1 MEHSNFVHLHVHSE
15 YSLLDGACRIKDLIK
30 KAREYRMPALAI
42 TDHGNMF
49 NTIEFYTHAL
59 EAGIKPVI
67 GYEAYIAPGSR
78 KEKKSSG
85 ISDASF
91 HLTIL
96 VKDEAGY
103 KNLMKLATSAY
114 LEGFYYRPR
123 IDKEILSELK
133 EGLIVLSGCLKGE
146 VAGLVR
152 IGKPDRAREVAALYR
167 DMMGN
172 GNYYLEL
179 QDQGINGQNEV
190 NEELIKIGKDL
201 GIPLVATNDCHY
213 IEQDDSSAHEVLLCI
228 QTGTTINDPSRMRFP
243 TNNFYFRSVDE
254 MKSLFSSVPDAISNT
269 IDIVEKCNL
278 ELDLGRNLLPQFDVP
293 EGETPDSYLEKLCRD
308 GLEKCFGGSS
318 SKNVRERLEHE
329 LNLIKETGY
338 ASYFLIAW
346 DVVRFAKENGL
357 RVGPGRGSAA
367 GSLVTYVLG
376 ITSVNPIKYDLIFER
391 FLNTARAGDIDI
403 DFCDEDRSE
412 VIEYVREKYGRE
424 NVAQIVTFGTM
435 AARGVIRDVGRVF
448 DIPYGEVD
456 RMAKLV
462 PSELDITIDHAVSK
476 EPELKKLAESD
487 ERVAKLLKTAR
498 SLEGLAR
505 HVSTHAAGVVIS
517 NSKLTGYVPLMKGK
531 EDEILTQFTMESLS
545 KVGLLK
551 MDFLGLK
558 TLSVIRNTIENIE
571 KTCGEKINIEQI
583 PFDDLKT
590 FELFREGKTLG
601 VFQLESAGMR
611 DLLRKLESEKFEDII
626 AAVALYRPGPL
637 GSGMVEEFIK
647 RKHELSS
654 IEVDHPALE
663 PILSD
668 TYGIILYQEQIMR
681 IAGKLAGFSLEQG
694 DVLQKSI
701 SKKIPEVMDR
711 QRGFF
716 VDGAVKN
723 GIKEQIANKVFD
735 RIAHFAGYGFNKS
748 HATAYATISYQT
760 AYLKANYVREFLSAI
775 LSSEV
780 DNTDKL
786 VLYVRECDNFGVG
799 VLPPDINE
807 SEGKFTVAGNEIR
820 FGLEAVKNV
829 GAGAIDSVVKV
840 REENGRFK
848 SLFDFCERVDLK
860 LINRRMVESLI
871 KCGAFDCLGITRA
884 GLTAAVERALAVGLQ
899 AQKDRVSGQIS
910 LFGSADSS
918 DHAGETGLYP
928 EITEWHEGEL
938 LAFEKDVVG
947 FYISGHPLARYE
959 KIIKTYNT
967 TSSMGLS
974 ELGEGAE
981 VGMAGIIAGIKIIT
995 TKRGG
1000 MMAYVRFEDMEG
1012 TCEVVVFSKEYEEY
1026 SGILKKDGFV
1036 YIKGTVDFRQGVPK
1050 IVAKEVF
1057 PITEVERRL
1066 SKSVHI
1072 KLITTGFEED
1082 NLLSLE
1088 KVLSS
1093 FPGECVVYFHLLDS
1107 RKRETVLGGNS
1118 SLMVEPGE
1126 KLVKQVEELVGEGNI
1141 LFSS

>member
-30 KAREYRMPALAI
+30 KVHEYRMPALAI

-96 VKDEAGY
+96 VKDETGY
-103 KNLMKLATSAY
+103 KNLMKLAASAY

-123 IDKEILSELK
+123 IDKEILAELK

-146 VAGLVR
+146 VASLAK
-152 IGKPDRAREVAALYR
+152 IGRQDRAREVAAFYR
-167 DMMGN
+167 DMMGA

-179 QDQGINGQNEV
+179 QDQGIKGQNEV

-243 TNNFYFRSVDE
+243 TDKFYFRSVEE
-254 MKSLFSSVPDAISNT
+254 MKALFASVPEAIINT

-278 ELDLGRNLLPQFDVP
+278 EMDLGKNLLPQFDVP
-293 EGETPDSYLEKLCRD
+293 EGETPDSYLEKLCR
-308 GLEKCFGGSS
+308 GGMSERFGNGN
-318 SKNVRERLEHE
+318 KEVHERLEHE

-346 DVVRFAKENGL
+346 DVVRFARENGL
-357 RVGPGRGSAA
+357 QVGPGRGSAA

-376 ITSVNPIKYDLIFER
+376 ITKVNPIKYDLIFER

-403 DFCDEDRSE
+403 DFCDEDRSK

-448 DIPYGEVD
+448 DVPYGEVD
-456 RMAKLV
+456 RIAKLI
-462 PSELDITIDHAVSK
+462 PAELDITIDHAWK
-476 EPELKKLAESD
+476 REPELRKLAESD
-487 ERVAKLLKTAR
+487 ERVARLLKTAR

-517 NSKLTGYVPLMKGK
+517 DRKLTEYVPLMKGK
-531 EDEILTQFTMESLS
+531 EDEILTQFTMESLA

-558 TLSVIRNTIENIE
+558 TLGVIRNTVENIE
-571 KTCGEKINIEQI
+571 KTCGEMVNIEQI

-590 FELFREGKTLG
+590 FELFKKGKTLG
-601 VFQLESAGMR
+601 VFQFESSGMR
-611 DLLRKLESEKFEDII
+611 DLLRKLEPERFEDII

-637 GSGMVEEFIK
+637 GSGMVEEFVK
-647 RKHELSS
+647 RKRELTS
-654 IEVDHPALE
+654 IEFDHPDLE
-663 PILSD
+663 LVLAD
-668 TYGIILYQEQIMR
+668 TYGVILYQEQIMR

-716 VDGAVKN
+716 VDGAIKN
-723 GIKEQIANKVFD
+723 GLKEQTANNVFD
-735 RIAHFAGYGFNKS
+735 NIAHFAGYGFNKS
-748 HATAYATISYQT
+748 HATAYATIAYQT
-760 AYLKANYVREFLSAI
+760 AYLKANYIREFLSAI

-780 DNTDKL
+780 DNTDKF
-786 VLYVRECDNFGVG
+786 VTYIRECGNFGVK
-799 VLPPDINE
+799 VLQPDINE
-807 SEGKFTVAGNEIR
+807 SERKFTAAGNDIR

-829 GAGAIDSVVKV
+829 GAGAIDSIVQV

-848 SLFDFCERVDLK
+848 SLFDFCERVDLR
-860 LINRRMVESLI
+860 LVNRRVVESLV
-871 KCGAFDCLGITRA
+871 KCGAFDCLGIARA
-884 GLTAAVERALAVGLQ
+884 RLMAAAERALAVGQQ
-899 AQKDRVSGQIS
+899 AQKDRMSGQIS

-918 DHAGETGLYP
+918 DSAGETGLYP
-928 EITEWHEGEL
+928 EITEWHEGKL
-938 LAFEKDVVG
+938 LAFEKDVTG

-967 TSSMGLS
+967 TSSVGLS

-981 VGMAGIIAGIKIIT
+981 VGMAGIIAGIKTIT

-1000 MMAYVRFEDMEG
+1000 RMAYVRFEDMEG
-1012 TCEVVVFSKEYEEY
+1012 TCEVIIFSKEYEEY
-1026 SGILKKDGFV
+1026 SGILEKDGFV
-1036 YIKGTVDFRQGVPK
+1036 YVKGTVDFRHNIPK
-1050 IVAKEVF
+1050 IAVKEVF
-1057 PITEVERRL
+1057 PITEVEKRL
-1066 SKSVHI
+1066 SKSAHI
-1072 KLITTGFEED
+1072 KLITTGFEE
-1082 NLLSLE
+1082 NKLLSLK

-1093 FPGECVVYFHLLDS
+1093 FPGECIVYFHLLDS
-1107 RKRETVLGGNS
+1107 RKREIVLGGNPR
-1118 SLMVEPGE
+1118 LMVEPGE
-1126 KLVKQVEELVGEGNI
+1126 KLVGQVEELAGEGNI
-1141 LFSS
+1141 LFKG